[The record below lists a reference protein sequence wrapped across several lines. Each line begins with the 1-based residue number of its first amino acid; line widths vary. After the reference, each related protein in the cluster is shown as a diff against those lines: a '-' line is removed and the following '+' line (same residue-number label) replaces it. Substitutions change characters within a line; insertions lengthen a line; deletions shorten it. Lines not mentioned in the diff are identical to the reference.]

1 MIKVEERKNPQ
12 HNLKT
17 EKFLSPKKLYL
28 SLRQHIGAPSK
39 EIVKIKEK
47 VEEAQVLA
55 EPQARV
61 SSYLSSP
68 KKGEVVNIDYFNHPI
83 LGRDKMIVI
92 RCDSE
97 EKKYS
102 ERKDIAMIP
111 KDELLRVIKEAGVVG
126 MGGAGFPTYI
136 KLQPPQKVDTLI
148 INGCECEPY
157 LAGDYRL
164 MIENMEGIFKGIEI
178 ITKIIEPER
187 IFFCV
192 EDNKPEAIKKINSIL
207 ALKKY
212 NLASTQLVVLKSAY
226 PQGGEKQLIYK
237 VTKRKVPSG
246 GLPLDVGCL
255 VHNVAT
261 CFSIYEAVYFSKPLI
276 ERIVTFAGDALETPK
291 NIWLKIGTLIPELFE
306 RGILKFKKEPK
317 KVIFG
322 GPMMGIA
329 LKNLDYPILKTTG
342 GVLFLSDEVDFEEE
356 SRCLHCA
363 RCVDVCPM
371 GLVPLEFVKYV
382 KNKEYARLN
391 EIFIKDCIECGMCSF
406 ACPAKIPIVHYIK
419 IGKLYAVGSK

>member
-1 MIKVEERKNPQ
+1 MIKVEEKKIPQ

-28 SLRQHIGAPSK
+28 PLKQHIGAVSK
-39 EIVKIKEK
+39 EIVK
-47 VEEAQVLA
+47 VGEEIEEGQVLA
-55 EPQARV
+55 EAGGKV
-61 SSYLSSP
+61 SSCLHSP
-68 KKGEVVNIDYFNHPI
+68 KKGKVVSIDYFNHPN
-83 LGRDKMIVI
+83 LGREKAIVI
-92 RCDSE
+92 ECKEE
-97 EKKYS
+97 EKKYF
-102 ERKDIAMIP
+102 ERENVNQLSCD
-111 KDELLRVIKEAGVVG
+111 DLLRIIKEAGIVG
-126 MGGAGFPTYI
+126 MGGAGFPTYV
-136 KLQPPQKVDTLI
+136 KLNSPKRIDTLI

-164 MIENMEGIFKGIEI
+164 MVENIEGILKGIEI
-178 ITKIIEPER
+178 IAKIIKPER

-212 NLASTQLVVLKSAY
+212 RLPSTQLIVLKSAY

-237 VTKRKVPSG
+237 VTRRKVPPQ
-246 GLPLDVGCL
+246 GLPFDVGCL

-276 ERIVTFAGDALETPK
+276 ERIVTFAGDALESPK
-291 NIWLKIGTLIPELFE
+291 NLWVKIGTLVSELFE

-356 SRCLHCA
+356 KNCLHCA

-382 KNKEYARLN
+382 KNKEYDRLN
-391 EIFIKDCIECGMCSF
+391 DIFIKDCIECGMCSF
-406 ACPAKIPIVHYIK
+406 ICPAKIPIVHYIK
-419 IGKLYAVGSK
+419 IGKFYATGSK

>member
-1 MIKVEERKNPQ
+1 MIKVEEKKIPQ
-12 HNLKT
+12 HDLKT

-28 SLRQHIGAPSK
+28 PLRQHIGAASK
-39 EIVKIKEK
+39 EIVKEKEE

-55 EPQARV
+55 DLGGKV
-61 SSYLSSP
+61 SSYLHSP
-68 KKGEVVNIDYFNHPI
+68 KKGKVISIDYFNHPS
-83 LGRDKMIVI
+83 LGRERAIIIECQD
-92 RCDSE
+92 E
-97 EKKYS
+97 EKKYF
-102 ERKDIAMIP
+102 ERKNVAQLSK
-111 KDELLRVIKEAGVVG
+111 KDLLNIIKEAGIVG
-126 MGGAGFPTYI
+126 MGGAGFPTYV
-136 KLQPPQKVDTLI
+136 KLNPPKKIDTLI

-157 LAGDYRL
+157 LAADYRL
-164 MIENMEGIFKGIEI
+164 MVENMEGIFKGIEI
-178 ITKIIEPER
+178 IAKIIEPKR
-187 IFFCV
+187 VFFCV
-192 EDNKPEAIKKINSIL
+192 ENNKPEAIKKINSIL

-212 NLASTQLVVLKSAY
+212 HLPLTQLIVLKSAY

-237 VTKRKVPSG
+237 VTKRKVPPQS
-246 GLPLDVGCL
+246 LPFDVGCL

-276 ERIVTFAGDALETPK
+276 EKIVTFAGDALESSK
-291 NIWLKIGTLIPELFE
+291 NLWVKIGTLVSELFE
-306 RGILKFKKEPK
+306 RGILKFKKDPK

-356 SRCLHCA
+356 RRCLHCA

-391 EIFIKDCIECGMCSF
+391 DIFIKDCIECGMCSF
-406 ACPAKIPIVHYIK
+406 VCPAKIPIVHYIK
-419 IGKLYAVGSK
+419 IGKLYAAGSK